1 MFNFFITQKAPRN
14 GPLLLGSHWLLKFS
28 FNFFSVIFCSLHVE
42 EKTGTKMKKE
52 CGAGW
57 RRGPWQRH
65 PRHSPLPANPAPT
78 QWYVLTRCHGM
89 PATCRCHRRA
99 RSQFTR
105 RRKEGHKNEKENAS
119 WMAPW
124 TLAAA
129 PTAQP
134 PTCKSGN
141 NPVVRAHKMPWHR
154 QGKRKEAKNKT
165 CEPDG
170 FVDRQLG
177 I

>member
-1 MFNFFITQKAPRN
+1 MTEKSPKPHNFWLVQFLHHAK
-14 GPLLLGSHWLLKFS
+14 GSKKRSSSTRLALAAQI
-28 FNFFSVIFCSLHVE
+28 FFQFF
-42 EKTGTKMKKE
+42 
-52 CGAGW
+52 
-57 RRGPWQRH
+57 QRH
-65 PRHSPLPANPAPT
+65 FL
-78 QWYVLTRCHGM
+78 
-89 PATCRCHRRA
+89 
-99 RSQFTR
+99 QFTR
-105 RRKEGHKNEKENAS
+105 RRKDGNKNEKRMRS

-154 QGKRKEAKNKT
+154 QGKRKEEKNKT
-165 CEPDG
+165 CEPDGLSPGKQKEARRTCELDG